1 MKKKEGLRPEFKLIQ
16 GGCRSEVTLGSVRIF
31 AAPEDQPPFPVE
43 AVVLEEDTYLVL
55 SAGWD
60 RIESEDHPVVILTE
74 AFEANPEEPGS
85 VVVSEDSPF
94 RFQAV
99 VYDFD
104 QEPSWREEW
113 VERALEGIF
122 REAERRRLRTIALP
136 FLGTK
141 HGSLEKERF
150 LLLLRGFLKRNRSSY
165 PLRVWLTLPGNTTLK
180 IIDLLDEDPGKNR

>member
-1 MKKKEGLRPEFKLIQ
+1 MEKKKALRPKFRMIP
-16 GGCRSEVTLGSVRIF
+16 GGRRSEVTIGSVRIF

-60 RIESEDHPVVILTE
+60 RIESDDHPVVILTE
-74 AFEANPEEPGS
+74 ALEAQPEEPGS
-85 VVVSEDSPF
+85 VVVCEDSPL

-99 VYDFD
+99 VYDLN

-122 REAERRRLRTIALP
+122 REAEQRRLRTIALP

-150 LLLLRGFLKRNRSSY
+150 LLLLRGFLERNRSPY
-165 PLRVWLTLPGNTTLK
+165 PLRVWLTLPGNTSLK
-180 IIDLLDEDPGKNR
+180 IIDWLDEDPGKNR